1 MDNKKIGFLI
11 VFIGVLFA
19 VLLVVFN
26 IYISQ
31 LNESLMALSGG
42 TCFLDNGKCVHERNL
57 LPFII
62 GAVAVATTLGIGIY
76 LILFSRTAKSFET
89 AQKSILKKIS
99 TTKNRELRE
108 ERFKILSEGLDEDEK
123 KVLTK
128 VKEQDGISQ
137 STLMY
142 RTDLSKSKLSMVLS
156 QLEKKNLIT
165 KVKKGKINNIFLKKA
180 L

>member
-1 MDNKKIGFLI
+1 MDNKKIGFLLI
-11 VFIGVLFA
+11 FVAILFGVILFIFK
-19 VLLVVFN
+19 
-26 IYISQ
+26 IYIDQ
-31 LNESLMALSGG
+31 LNASLMTLSNGS
-42 TCFLDNGKCVHERNL
+42 CFLESGKCVHEKSF
-57 LPFII
+57 LPFVVGISAII
-62 GAVAVATTLGIGIY
+62 ITLGFGFY
-76 LILFSRTAKSFET
+76 LILFSKTAKSFEAT
-89 AQKSILKKIS
+89 QKNILKRIS
-99 TTKNRELRE
+99 TTKNRELKE

-123 KVLTK
+123 KVILK

-142 RTDLSKSKLSMVLS
+142 RTDLSKSKLSIVLS